1 MKSSATAVI
10 APSETTIKSV
20 LDGDVGPRRSKIKRF
35 GFAPRAGR
43 ATVLPAGM
51 IYGVDDKP
59 PLALTAFA
67 GLQWVGLINVY
78 LVFLLVLVRAGDVPP
93 PTVAA
98 MVGLSMLALGVAA
111 LLQALPRGPV
121 GSGYLAP
128 SVLSANYL
136 GPSILAIKLGG
147 LPLVFGM
154 TLFAGFCEA
163 ALSPFVSRLKGL
175 FPVEIQGLV
184 VFLIGVVVGSIGFRL
199 TFAIGGAAP
208 PSVAH
213 LAVAALTFGT
223 TVVLTVWGRGSLRM
237 LALLIAM
244 ALGYAASVAS
254 GLLSWSDLAAF
265 GPTPLFAVPRLDH
278 LHFTFSPVLAIP
290 FAIAAWASMA
300 KTIGVLSQCQ
310 KQNDG
315 AWREPN
321 MDSLRRG
328 VLADGLATLFSGVVG
343 TLGVNTMPSAV
354 AVPAATGLASRRVAY
369 AIAIIFAVMAFLPAI
384 SVALASMPKP
394 VMGGITLFS
403 GCW

>member
-1 MKSSATAVI
+1 MAQPAPDLNVAQQRQSI
-10 APSETTIKSV
+10 A
-20 LDGDVGPRRSKIKRF
+20 KRF
-35 GFAPRAGR
+35 GFAPRARR
-43 ATVLPAGM
+43 AAVLPAGM
-51 IYGVDDKP
+51 IYGVDDRP
-59 PLALTAFA
+59 SLGLTVFA

-78 LVFLLVLVRAGDVPP
+78 LVFLLVLVRAGNVAP

-98 MVGLSMLALGVAA
+98 MVGLSMLALGAAA
-111 LLQALPRGPV
+111 LMQAVPRGPV

-154 TLFAGFCEA
+154 TIFAGFCEA

-184 VFLIGVVVGSIGFRL
+184 VFLIGTVVGSIGFRL

-208 PSVAH
+208 PSAAHVA
-213 LAVAALTFGT
+213 AAALTFGIA
-223 TVVLTVWGRGSLRM
+223 VALTVWGRGSLRM

-254 GLLSWSDLAAF
+254 GLLSWSDLAGF

-278 LHFTFSPVLAIP
+278 LHFTFSAALAVP
-290 FAIAAWASMA
+290 FAIAAWASTA
-300 KTIGVLSQCQ
+300 KTIGLLGQCQ
-310 KQNDG
+310 KLNDS
-315 AWREPN
+315 AWREPD

-328 VLADGLATLFSGVVG
+328 VLADGRL
-343 TLGVNTMPSAV
+343 
-354 AVPAATGLASRRVAY
+354 
-369 AIAIIFAVMAFLPAI
+369 
-384 SVALASMPKP
+384 
-394 VMGGITLFS
+394 
-403 GCW
+403 